1 MILEQLEKKP
11 HIHFGFNKQE
21 KTILK
26 GGSVTIWQDNIYSDN
41 KLNVTG
47 ITKINE
53 NEFLFTGSSVGVF
66 NVKVELPVNGKT
78 IESNTIK
85 INVI

>member
-11 HIHFGFNKQE
+11 YIHFGFNRKE
-21 KTILK
+21 ISILK
-26 GGSVTIWQDNIYSDN
+26 KESVTIWQDNFYSNN
-41 KLNVTG
+41 KLNFTE

-53 NEFLFTGSSVGVF
+53 NQFLFIGLTIGVF
-66 NVKVELPVNGKT
+66 DVKVELPVNGKV